1 MSGYDP
7 ERSIGFLLHDVSRLL
22 RRRFDQ
28 RARTIGLSRAQW
40 SVLAHLSRNEGINQ
54 SALADIL
61 EIEPITLVHQLDRL
75 EAAGWIERR
84 LDPADRRVRLLYLK
98 ELGRTILGKLQKLG
112 IETKAEAV
120 AGLNAAEQDVL
131 IDTLI
136 KIKTNL
142 SARETAGQA
151 GETAEDNVTSM
162 RPRARRQRRATR

>member
-22 RRRFDQ
+22 RRRFDR

-61 EIEPITLVHQLDRL
+61 EIEPITLVHQLDRM
-75 EAAGWIERR
+75 EAAGWLERR
-84 LDPADRRVRLLYLK
+84 LDPDDRRVRLLYLN

-112 IETKAEAV
+112 METKAEAV
-120 AGLNAAEQDVL
+120 SGLTATEQDAL
-131 IDTLI
+131 IDALT

-142 SARETAGQA
+142 SARETASQA
-151 GETAEDNVTSM
+151 GETVEDETAATRA
-162 RPRARRQRRATR
+162 RPRRQRRAAR